1 MQKHNERI
9 IERSGLK
16 ELFKTKGFENF
27 KTQNAV
33 QEKIKQK
40 CVENSKTSDSILISG
55 RVGSGKTHLA
65 VAIMKEQSRQGKPI
79 KYVNYVEVMRQLAI
93 AAMDEEYYNKTM
105 NKLKS
110 ISVLMIDD
118 IFKGERITESQL
130 NNTYQLINYRYI
142 NGTKTVM
149 TSEKTI
155 HEILQIDEAIGS
167 RIVEMAKDYVI
178 NMNSFKNYRIQ
189 R

>member
-55 RVGSGKTHLA
+55 QVGGGKTHLA
-65 VAIMKEQSRQGKPI
+65 VAIMKEQSLQGKPI
-79 KYVNYVEVMRQLAI
+79 KYVNYVELMRQLSMV
-93 AAMDEEYYNKTM
+93 AMDEEYYNKTM
-105 NKLKS
+105 SKLKS

-130 NNTYQLINYRYI
+130 NNTYQLINHRYI
-142 NGTKTVM
+142 NNKKTVM
-149 TSEKTI
+149 TTEKSVY
-155 HEILQIDEAIGS
+155 EILKIDEAVGS
-167 RIVEMAKDYVI
+167 RIVEMARGYVI
-178 NMNSFKNYRIQ
+178 DMSSFKNYRI
-189 R
+189 